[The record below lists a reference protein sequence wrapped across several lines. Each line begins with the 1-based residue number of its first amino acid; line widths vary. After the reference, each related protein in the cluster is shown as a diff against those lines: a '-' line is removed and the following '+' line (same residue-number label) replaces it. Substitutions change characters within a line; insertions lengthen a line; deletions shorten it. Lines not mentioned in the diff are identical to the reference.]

1 MLIEQIR
8 RKMIDLGLEGMLKSF
23 DDQMRLP
30 NFRDLSFEER
40 VGNLLDHEASF
51 REDRRLRRLLKLAK
65 LREQACLEDV
75 DYSVSR
81 GIDKSYIA
89 TLSGCNWIGKGQN
102 LLITGPTGVGKTWLA
117 CAFGNQACRRGYK
130 TRFYRLPLLLEEL
143 AISHH
148 DATFTKKLNQLSKL
162 DLLILDDFGLS
173 QLSSQTR
180 RDFLELVEARSGLRS
195 TIVTTQLP
203 VSKWHDFL
211 SKGNSTVADAILDR
225 LVGNAHRLDLKGESL
240 RQKALG

>member
-1 MLIEQIR
+1 MLVEQIR

-30 NFRDLSFEER
+30 NFQDLSFEER

-51 REDRRLRRLLKLAK
+51 RENRRLRRLLKMAK

-75 DYSVSR
+75 YYSASR

-89 TLSGCNWIGKGQN
+89 ALSSCNWIDKGQN

-130 TRFYRLPLLLEEL
+130 TRFYRIPMLLEEL
-143 AISHH
+143 AISHQ
-148 DATFTKKLNQLSKL
+148 DATFTKKVNQLSKL

-173 QLSSQTR
+173 QLSSQAR
-180 RDFLELVEARSGLRS
+180 RDFLEIVEARSGLRS

-203 VSKWHDFL
+203 ISKWHDFL

-240 RQKALG
+240 RQKPLD

>member
-1 MLIEQIR
+1 MLVEQIR
-8 RKMIDLGLEGMLKSF
+8 KRMIELGLEGMLKAF

-51 REDRRLRRLLKLAK
+51 REDRRLRRLLRQAK

-75 DYSVSR
+75 DYSTSR
-81 GIDKSYIA
+81 GIDKSQIA
-89 TLSGCNWIGKGQN
+89 SLSSCNWIHKGQN

-130 TRFYRLPLLLEEL
+130 TRFYRLPLLLEEF
-143 AISHH
+143 AISHQ
-148 DATFTKKLNQLSKL
+148 DGTFTKRLNQISKI

-173 QLSSQTR
+173 QLNSQAR
-180 RDFLELVEARSGLRS
+180 RDLLEIVEARSGVRS
-195 TIVTTQLP
+195 MIITTQLP
-203 VSKWHDFL
+203 IKKWYDFL

-225 LVGNAHRLDLKGESL
+225 LVGNAHRLNLKGDSL
-240 RQKALG
+240 RGTPMD